1 MYRCRYCTFL
11 FDQIVPLLHMTVH
24 VGGLQRTRVALN
36 GLLQLCSMF
45 SSSADKVFMKFIKT
59 NKTLHPKGYVSRGVD
74 DNGDHSLGQAELPQC
89 AEKPHHLGAHDQAN
103 VNKFT

>member
-1 MYRCRYCTFL
+1 
-11 FDQIVPLLHMTVH
+11 
-24 VGGLQRTRVALN
+24 
-36 GLLQLCSMF
+36 
-45 SSSADKVFMKFIKT
+45 MKFIKT